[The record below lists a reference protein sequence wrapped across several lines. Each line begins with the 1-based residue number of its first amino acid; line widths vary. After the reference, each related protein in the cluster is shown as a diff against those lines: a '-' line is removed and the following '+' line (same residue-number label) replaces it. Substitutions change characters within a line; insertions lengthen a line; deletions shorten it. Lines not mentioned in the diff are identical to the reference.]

1 MGASD
6 VRRLPSH
13 PMPLFQL
20 RSPPNLDRAR
30 GDQDGRHVGMG
41 AVLVVAMVASAVMW
55 ALVIRYLLTLWV

>member
-1 MGASD
+1 
-6 VRRLPSH
+6 
-13 PMPLFQL
+13 MPLFQL

-30 GDQDGRHVGMG
+30 GDQDGRHVGLG